1 MHCFKWWNRE
11 TDGHLK
17 FESGEDIRILSLVF
31 NKIKAY
37 AEISIRSFSF
47 LISSNDK
54 HFLEIKGNFTA

>member
-1 MHCFKWWNRE
+1 MHYFLSWNYE

-17 FESGEDIRILSLVF
+17 FESGEDIGILSLVF
-31 NKIKAY
+31 NKIKPY
-37 AEISIRSFSF
+37 AEISIRSFSV